1 MMENLT
7 MHRPYLVLLLL
18 LTLSPSR
25 AWAQVPTP
33 APSSSPSP
41 APAIAPVVSDRP
53 ATFGPWWRD
62 SELAADIELDDST
75 VDQLEQL
82 FLGHRIQ
89 LAELAAELDR
99 ARAAVDFERHRT
111 EFDRSA
117 VRKAED
123 EVFEI
128 RGRLTAARTELLVEV
143 RALLS
148 SEQWQQLSDY
158 QARHRLEAPPSPAV
172 PRSLRSGPAPRP
184 VLAPAPPRPASPRPD
199 PPGPPAPPAPTRADA
214 VRPLPGPEAPTPPVA
229 PSAPLPPAPP
239 ALSWWTDAS
248 IRTDLGLD
256 ADQLQALERETD
268 EASSLLRS
276 LQRNLIEAQAELS
289 RLVASQDLDRDA
301 ARRQVEHLASARRAL
316 LDAGRSLEHRLLD
329 ILTPEQRRRLDSF

>member
-1 MMENLT
+1 

-25 AWAQVPTP
+25 AWAQVPS
-33 APSSSPSP
+33 PSASPPSP
-41 APAIAPVVSDRP
+41 ASAIAPVVSDRP

-158 QARHRLEAPPSPAV
+158 QARHRLEAPPSPAG

-199 PPGPPAPPAPTRADA
+199 PPPQPPAPESVSVGDIPIRTGDYD
-214 VRPLPGPEAPTPPVA
+214 
-229 PSAPLPPAPP
+229 PPAPRP
-239 ALSWWTDAS
+239 SGKRR
-248 IRTDLGLD
+248 IVVGL
-256 ADQLQALERETD
+256 AFM
-268 EASSLLRS
+268 
-276 LQRNLIEAQAELS
+276 
-289 RLVASQDLDRDA
+289 V
-301 ARRQVEHLASARRAL
+301 AL
-316 LDAGRSLEHRLLD
+316 LVLSAALLAWV
-329 ILTPEQRRRLDSF
+329 LAAAL